1 MSLKFSVV
9 HCRGAA
15 LAAGAGVCAVLRAAR
30 TGRRLTP
37 GGYLIVLLTVA
48 GLALAMLISA
58 SPACAELDRVSP
70 LSWWFV

>member
-1 MSLKFSVV
+1 MFFKFIVV

-15 LAAGAGVCAVLRAAR
+15 PAAGAGLRAVWRAAR

-37 GGYLIVLLTVA
+37 GGYAIVLLTVT

-58 SPACAELDRVSP
+58 SPAADELDRASP
-70 LSWWFV
+70 LSWWFA